1 MIVRELLALIGL
13 DVDKGSFASADT
25 ALGKAKSAMEAL
37 GRAAVSVGVDIAKA
51 TLDFIDSTGKL
62 NDTAAA
68 AQISTTSLQELAYA
82 ASLSDV
88 TLEQM
93 GTGIKTLN
101 TLLTEGQKYGS
112 DASKMFRRFGI
123 STRDAAGH
131 VRSADD
137 VIGSIA
143 DRLAKYPEGPKRAAM
158 ATKLLGEAGAKL
170 VPLLQGGSA
179 ALAEAR
185 QEARD
190 LGLVLDEE
198 TIKAG
203 DDLGDS
209 MTKLQAVGRSLGA
222 VFGREVLPYLQELAS
237 ASIDWWK
244 ANKQIVSSGIK
255 SFVAGTKS
263 AIVSLGSALKL
274 IADNIKLIAIVF
286 ASVLLPVLIANAAA
300 IAAQVSLYLAL
311 GAAAVASGLAAAA
324 AWLAANWPL
333 VLLGVAV
340 GAVLLVME
348 DVYQFLTGGVSVTA
362 VLVQKVK
369 KFLADF
375 TSGGKPD
382 DPWWI
387 KALRLALQY
396 LQFVYRFWSVVIG
409 QIGSGINVAFSKIER
424 LLDKAK
430 TLGKYLGI
438 SSSSE
443 APLATYPGA
452 PSAGAAIAQGV
463 QQQVAQG
470 AAVAQA
476 GGITGKPA
484 SLSVQNV
491 ITIPPI
497 PGETPAQQE
506 ARMKRVFSD
515 EMQRT
520 FREAQL

>member
-25 ALGKAKSAMEAL
+25 ALGRAKSAMEAL
-37 GRAAVSVGVDIAKA
+37 GRAAVSVGVDVAKA

-68 AQISTTSLQELAYA
+68 AQVSTTSLQELAYA
-82 ASLSDV
+82 AGLSDV
-88 TLEQM
+88 SLDQM
-93 GTGIKTLN
+93 GVGLKTLN
-101 TLLTEGQKYGS
+101 TLLVEGQKYGS
-112 DASKMFRRFGI
+112 DASKMFRRFGVA
-123 STRDAAGH
+123 TRDASGH

-137 VIGSIA
+137 VLGSIA
-143 DRLAKYPEGPKRAAM
+143 DRMAQLPEGPKRAAL

-203 DDLGDS
+203 DDVGDS
-209 MTKLQAVGRSLGA
+209 LTKLQGVGRSLGA
-222 VFGREVLPYLQELAS
+222 TLGSELLPEIREVES
-237 ASIDWWK
+237 AILRWWR
-244 ANKQIVSSGIK
+244 ANRQLVSSGIR
-255 SFVAGTKS
+255 SFVAGVKS
-263 AIVSLGSALKL
+263 VTMGIGAAIKWV
-274 IADNIKLIAIVF
+274 ADNIKLVAIVF
-286 ASVLLPVLIANAAA
+286 ASVLIPVLVANAAA
-300 IAAQVSLYLAL
+300 IAAQVGLYLLL
-311 GAAAVASGLAAAA
+311 GATAVATGLAAAA

-333 VLLGVAV
+333 ILLGVAV
-340 GAVLLVME
+340 GAVLLVLE
-348 DVYQFLTGGVSVTA
+348 DVYQFLTGGVSVTG
-362 VLVQKVK
+362 VLVAKVK
-369 KFLADF
+369 AFLADF
-375 TSGGKPD
+375 LTNESPD

-387 KALRLALQY
+387 KALRLALEYIQ
-396 LQFVYRFWSVVIG
+396 LVWRFWSFVAA
-409 QIGSGINVAFSKIER
+409 QIGAGLSSLVNR
-424 LLDKAK
+424 LEGLITKARS
-430 TLGKYLGI
+430 LGKYLGI
-438 SSSSE
+438 STTE
-443 APLATYPGA
+443 TPTAPYPGA
-452 PSAGAAIAQGV
+452 PSAGAAIAAGAQV
-463 QQQVAQG
+463 QVAQG

-484 SLSVQNV
+484 SVQISNT

-506 ARMKRVFSD
+506 ERMKRVFAD

-520 FREAQL
+520 YREAQL

>member
-25 ALGKAKSAMEAL
+25 ALGRAKSAMEAL
-37 GRAAVSVGVDIAKA
+37 GRAAVSVGADVAKA

-88 TLEQM
+88 SLEQM
-93 GTGIKTLN
+93 GVGMKALN
-101 TLLTEGQKYGS
+101 ALLVDGQKYGS
-112 DASKMFRRFGI
+112 DASKMFHRFGVA
-123 STRDAAGH
+123 TRDASGH

-137 VIGSIA
+137 VLGSIA
-143 DRLAKYPEGPKRAAM
+143 DRMARYPEGPQRAAM

-190 LGLVLDEE
+190 LGLVIDEE

-209 MTKLQAVGRSLGA
+209 MTKLQGVGRSLGA
-222 VFGREVLPYLQELAS
+222 TLGSELMPYLREIEIGLLR
-237 ASIDWWK
+237 WWK
-244 ANKQIVSSGIK
+244 ANRQLVTGGIRK
-255 SFVAGTKS
+255 FVRGVETAVL
-263 AIVSLGSALKL
+263 ALGSALKWVS
-274 IADNIKLIAIVF
+274 DNIKLIGIVF
-286 ASVLLPVLIANAAA
+286 ASVLIPVLVANAAA
-300 IAAQVSLYLAL
+300 LAAQVGLYLLL
-311 GAAAVASGLAAAA
+311 GATAVATGLAAAA

-340 GAVLLVME
+340 GAVLLVLE
-348 DVYQFLTGGVSVTA
+348 DVYQFLTGGVSVTG
-362 VLVQKVK
+362 VLVAKVK
-369 KFLADF
+369 KFISDF
-375 TSGGKPD
+375 MNNESPD

-387 KALRLALQY
+387 KALRAALEYIQ
-396 LQFVYRFWSVVIG
+396 LVWRFWGFVAG
-409 QIGSGINVAFSKIER
+409 QIGAGLSSLVNR
-424 LLDKAK
+424 LEGLITKARS
-430 TLGKYLGI
+430 LGKYLGI
-438 SSSSE
+438 STSE
-443 APLATYPGA
+443 TPTAPYPGA
-452 PSAGAAIAQGV
+452 PSAGAAIAAGAQV
-463 QQQVAQG
+463 QVAQG

-476 GGITGKPA
+476 GGVSGKPA
-484 SLSVQNV
+484 SVQISNT

-506 ARMKRVFSD
+506 ARMKRVFGE

-520 FREAQL
+520 YREAQL

>member
-1 MIVRELLALIGL
+1 MIVRELLAIIGL

-37 GRAAVSVGVDIAKA
+37 GRAAVSVGADVAKA
-51 TLDFIDSTGKL
+51 TLAFVDSTGKL

-82 ASLSDV
+82 AGLSDV
-88 TLEQM
+88 SLEQM
-93 GTGIKTLN
+93 GGGLKTLN
-101 TLLTEGQKYGS
+101 TLLVEGQKYGS
-112 DASKMFRRFGI
+112 DASKMFARFGI
-123 STRDAAGH
+123 ATRDASGH

-137 VIGSIA
+137 VLGSIA
-143 DRLAKYPEGPKRAAM
+143 DRMAQLPEGPRRAAL

-190 LGLVLDEE
+190 LGLVIDEE

-209 MTKLQAVGRSLGA
+209 MTKLQGVGRSLGA
-222 VFGREVLPYLQELAS
+222 TLGSELLPEIRDLESGL
-237 ASIDWWK
+237 IRWWK
-244 ANKQIVSSGIK
+244 ANRQLVTGGIRGFVRGVK
-255 SFVAGTKS
+255 SVIMGIGAAFKWV
-263 AIVSLGSALKL
+263 
-274 IADNIKLIAIVF
+274 ADNIKLVAIVF
-286 ASVLLPVLIANAAA
+286 ASVLLPVLVANAAA
-300 IAAQVSLYLAL
+300 LAAQVGLYLLL
-311 GAAAVASGLAAAA
+311 GATAVATGLAAAA

-340 GAVLLVME
+340 GAVLLVLE
-348 DVYQFLTGGVSVTA
+348 DVYQFLTGGVSVTG

-369 KFLADF
+369 KFLSDF
-375 TSGGKPD
+375 MSNESPD

-387 KALRLALQY
+387 KALRAALEYIQ
-396 LQFVYRFWSVVIG
+396 LVWRFWSFVIG
-409 QIGSGINVAFSKIER
+409 QIGSGINVAFSKLEK
-424 LLDKAK
+424 LVDKAK
-430 TLGKYLGI
+430 SLGKYLGI
-438 SSSSE
+438 STTE
-443 APLATYPGA
+443 TPTAPYPGA
-452 PSAGAAIAQGV
+452 PSAGAAIAAGAQV
-463 QQQVAQG
+463 QVAQG

-476 GGITGKPA
+476 GGTAGKPA
-484 SLSVQNV
+484 SVQISNT

-506 ARMKRVFSD
+506 ARMKRVFAD

-520 FREAQL
+520 YREAQL

>member
-37 GRAAVSVGVDIAKA
+37 GRAAVSVGVDVAKA

-88 TLEQM
+88 SLEQM
-93 GTGIKTLN
+93 GVGMKALN
-101 TLLTEGQKYGS
+101 ALLVEGQKYGS
-112 DASKMFRRFGI
+112 DASKMFHRFGI
-123 STRDAAGH
+123 ATRDASGH

-137 VIGSIA
+137 VLASIA
-143 DRLAKYPEGPKRAAM
+143 DRMARYPEGPQRAAM

-190 LGLVLDEE
+190 LGLVIDEE
-198 TIKAG
+198 TIKAT

-209 MTKLQAVGRSLGA
+209 FTKLQAVGRSLNATIGKA
-222 VFGREVLPYLQELAS
+222 LQPHLDDAADAS
-237 ASIDWWK
+237 LDWWR
-244 ANKQIVSSGIK
+244 ANRKLVESGIK
-255 SFVAGTKS
+255 SFIEGVANAVKG
-263 AIVSLGSALKL
+263 LGEAFKWV
-274 IADNIKLIAIVF
+274 ADNINLIAIVF
-286 ASVLLPVLIANAAA
+286 ASVLIPVLVANAAA
-300 IAAQVSLYLAL
+300 LAGQVGLYLLL
-311 GAAAVASGLAAAA
+311 GATAVATGLEAAA

-333 VLLGVAV
+333 ILLGVAV
-340 GAVLLVME
+340 GAVLLIME
-348 DVYQFLTGGVSVTA
+348 DVYQFLTGGVSVTG
-362 VLVQKVK
+362 VLVEKVK
-369 KFLADF
+369 KFISDF
-375 TSGGKPD
+375 MNNESPD

-387 KALRLALQY
+387 KALRLALEYIQ
-396 LQFVYRFWSVVIG
+396 LVYRFWGVVVAS
-409 QIGSGINVAFSKIER
+409 IGSGLNATFSKLEK
-424 LLDKAK
+424 LVDKARS
-430 TLGKYLGI
+430 LGKYLGI
-438 SSSSE
+438 STTE
-443 APLATYPGA
+443 TPTAPYPGA
-452 PSAGAAIAQGV
+452 PSAGAAIAAGAQA
-463 QQQVAQG
+463 QVAQG

-484 SLSVQNV
+484 SVQISNT

-506 ARMKRVFSD
+506 ERMKRVFSE

-520 FREAQL
+520 YREAQL

>member
-25 ALGKAKSAMEAL
+25 ALGRAKSAMEAL
-37 GRAAVSVGVDIAKA
+37 GRAAVSVGVDVAKA

-88 TLEQM
+88 SLEQM
-93 GTGIKTLN
+93 GVGMKTLN
-101 TLLTEGQKYGS
+101 SLLTEAQKYGS
-112 DASKMFRRFGI
+112 DASKMFAKFGVA
-123 STRDAAGH
+123 TRDASGH

-137 VIGSIA
+137 VLGSIA
-143 DRLAKYPEGPKRAAM
+143 DRMARYPEGPARAAL

-190 LGLVLDEE
+190 LGLVIDEE

-209 MTKLQAVGRSLGA
+209 MTKLQGVGRSLGA
-222 VFGREVLPYLQELAS
+222 TLGSELLPEIREVES
-237 ASIDWWK
+237 AILRWWR
-244 ANKQIVSSGIK
+244 ANRQLVSSGIR
-255 SFVAGTKS
+255 SFVAGVKS
-263 AIVSLGSALKL
+263 VIMGIGAAIKWV
-274 IADNIKLIAIVF
+274 ADNIKLVAIVF
-286 ASVLLPVLIANAAA
+286 ASVLIPVLVANAAA
-300 IAAQVSLYLAL
+300 LAAQVGLYVLL
-311 GAAAVASGLAAAA
+311 GATAVATGLAAAA

-333 VLLGVAV
+333 ILLGVAV
-340 GAVLLVME
+340 GAVLLIME
-348 DVYQFLTGGVSVTA
+348 DVYQFLTGGVSVTG
-362 VLVQKVK
+362 VLVEKVK
-369 KFLADF
+369 KFISDF
-375 TSGGKPD
+375 MNNESPD

-387 KALRLALQY
+387 KALRLALEYIQ
-396 LQFVYRFWSVVIG
+396 LVWRFWGFVAA
-409 QIGSGINVAFSKIER
+409 QIGAGLSSLVNR
-424 LLDKAK
+424 LEGLITKARS
-430 TLGKYLGI
+430 LGKYLGI
-438 SSSSE
+438 STSE
-443 APLATYPGA
+443 TPTAPYPGA
-452 PSAGAAIAQGV
+452 PSAGAAIAAGAQV
-463 QQQVAQG
+463 QVAQG

-476 GGITGKPA
+476 SGTAGKPA
-484 SLSVQNV
+484 NVQISNT

-506 ARMKRVFSD
+506 ARMKRVFD
-515 EMQRT
+515 EEMQRT
-520 FREAQL
+520 YREAQL